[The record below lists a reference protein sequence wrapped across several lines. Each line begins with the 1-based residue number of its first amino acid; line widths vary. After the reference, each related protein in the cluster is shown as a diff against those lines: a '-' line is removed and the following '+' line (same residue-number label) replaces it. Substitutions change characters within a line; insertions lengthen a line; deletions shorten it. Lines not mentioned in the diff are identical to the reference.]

1 MEGTEEL
8 VWGEVGGGK
17 VVEEEEEEGMVGEDQ
32 EEEVKVDYKV
42 WEERER
48 EMVEVEMAWGLE
60 EVQADWGWEE
70 LVQEAKEGE

>member
-1 MEGTEEL
+1 
-8 VWGEVGGGK
+8 
-17 VVEEEEEEGMVGEDQ
+17 MVGEDQ